1 MQPDETAPAETEPE
15 PPVAPEPPVEPEA
28 SVEPEATREFPPVAP
43 APAPVDAGASRQ
55 TLGILSLIFGVVGL
69 LASAVAA
76 GLVFGVAAAI
86 LGHQSLRRE
95 PAARAM
101 AIAGLI
107 TGYAGIAI
115 SVVWGIILLATVLIP
130 LFAVGLFVGTGSFG
144 P

>member
-1 MQPDETAPAETEPE
+1 MQPDETAPAET
-15 PPVAPEPPVEPEA
+15 
-28 SVEPEATREFPPVAP
+28 EPEATREFPPVAP

-55 TLGILSLIFGVVGL
+55 TLGILSLIFGVV
-69 LASAVAA
+69 
-76 GLVFGVAAAI
+76 AAI